1 MRYSSTSGDALLTFI
16 TGVLLASTP
25 TLVQAIELPPVTTG
39 DNDAIQTALE
49 LDDAGLVTPGL
60 IAPGAVLQTIPAPE
74 LTGPELSEQE
84 LVSVASVEPLLSQV
98 DGQLVNE
105 QGVDEQP
112 GEDKLVALHIE
123 AAAGFESDAPAEA
136 SLAEVS
142 SSEVVSSEAERFAG
156 VPAARDRIETGIVEN
171 ISSAGFS
178 VTDNPVADIHLAQAI
193 PLPAG
198 TPPLPAP
205 LPEPD
210 QQDQPFL
217 PGEFDKPEID
227 EPRPQLPPPSDILE
241 PTPTQTVDTPL
252 DGPGTINVTGYVVE
266 GSTVFDAEELAA
278 VTQEF
283 TGDVSFNELLQAR
296 TAVTQLY
303 VSKGYVTSGAFI
315 PPQTMESGIV
325 KIQVLEGKLEGV
337 RLTGNERLHPYYIRT
352 RLERAGAEPLNVEK
366 LLEGLKV
373 LQLDPL
379 LSSISADLQAGI
391 QPGTSLLDVEIK
403 EVDPFTTTVSLD
415 NGRSPSVG
423 SFRRKVS
430 FNHANL
436 LGYGDALNLA
446 YSNTDGSNAL
456 DLGYTVPLN
465 ARNGTLR
472 FAYGRTRS
480 EVIEEPFSPL
490 EIAAKSIY
498 YEGTYR
504 QPVYQTAAQEVAL
517 GVTFSR
523 QESTTKLGFAD
534 IGGFPL
540 SPGANEDGET
550 KISALRFFQ
559 EWNKRSSRQVLAARS
574 QLNVGT
580 NWFESTQNSDAPDSN
595 FISWRGQGQWVR
607 LLAPD
612 TLTLLRTDLQ
622 FADRN
627 LVPLEQFGIG
637 GQSSVRGYRQDA
649 LLTDNGLLLTAEVRL
664 PVARIPSWDTTVQV
678 APFLDVGHG
687 WNNDDATQPEEKTLV
702 GTGLGFIWRQGNNF
716 SARVDWGFPLVDVE
730 NEDDTWQE
738 NGIYFSVNY
747 TPF

>member
-1 MRYSSTSGDALLTFI
+1 MRYSSTSGDALLTFV

-25 TLVQAIELPPVTTG
+25 TLVQAIELPSIPTG
-39 DNDAIQTALE
+39 DNDAIQTAVE
-49 LDDAGLVTPGL
+49 LDESDSVASRL
-60 IAPGAVLQTIPAPE
+60 ITADLLPQAIPSPE
-74 LTGPELSEQE
+74 RIEPELSEQDVLLE
-84 LVSVASVEPLLSQV
+84 PSLVPSLSEADGPLVTEQPVEVPVALQVEP
-98 DGQLVNE
+98 
-105 QGVDEQP
+105 P
-112 GEDKLVALHIE
+112 VALAPVALLELGAEDGLVESANAEIE
-123 AAAGFESDAPAEA
+123 HSDELLVELPPLE
-136 SLAEVS
+136 
-142 SSEVVSSEAERFAG
+142 G
-156 VPAARDRIETGIVEN
+156 DRIE
-171 ISSAGFS
+171 AGDLAR
-178 VTDNPVADIHLAQAI
+178 VTPASLQLAQV
-193 PLPAG
+193 LPPG

-217 PGEFDKPEID
+217 PGEFEQPEVD
-227 EPRPQLPPPSDILE
+227 EPRPQLPPPSDILQS
-241 PTPTQTVDTPL
+241 TPTQPADENL
-252 DGPGTINVTGYVVE
+252 DGLETINVTGYVVE
-266 GSTVFDAEELAA
+266 GSTVFDAEELAR

-283 TGDVSFNELLQAR
+283 TGEVSFSQLLQAR

-303 VSKGYVTSGAFI
+303 VQEGYVTSGAFI
-315 PPQTMESGIV
+315 PPQTMDDGIV

-337 RLTGNERLHPYYIRT
+337 RLTGNERLHPYYVRT
-352 RLERAGAEPLNVEK
+352 RLERAGAEPLNVQK

-379 LSSISADLQAGI
+379 LQSISADLQAGI
-391 QPGTSLLDVEIK
+391 QPGTSLLDVNIK

-436 LGYGDALNLA
+436 LGYGDAFNLA

-559 EWNKRSSRQVLAARS
+559 EWNKRNSRQVLAARS

-580 NWFESTQNSDAPDSN
+580 NWFESNQNSDAPDSN

-747 TPF
+747 NPF